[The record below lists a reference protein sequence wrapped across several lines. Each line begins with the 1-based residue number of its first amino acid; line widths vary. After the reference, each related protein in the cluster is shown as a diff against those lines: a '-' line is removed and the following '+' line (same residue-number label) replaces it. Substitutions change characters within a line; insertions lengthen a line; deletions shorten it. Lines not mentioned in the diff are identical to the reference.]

1 MSIAHFKV
9 FRDIAQSKS
18 ISRAAALNSISQ
30 SAVSQTVK
38 VLEKQLGVE
47 LVDRTT
53 RPLKLTAAGTIYYEA
68 SRDIVRRHEEMEA
81 QLETQKNVLSG
92 SIHVA
97 SIYSIGLYEITQ
109 YKERFLAL
117 HPETRIH
124 LEFMRPD
131 KIYEAL
137 LADRADIGLV
147 SYPTPSKSLSVI
159 AWRTEQMVLVCHPD
173 HELAGRKTITP
184 QDLARR
190 DFISFDQGL
199 SIRKALDRFF
209 REHGVA
215 RGVHLEFDNILMIK
229 EALSINQ
236 GVSILPERTVRQEV
250 EDGRLVAVAIQA
262 TGLVRPV
269 GILLNRKKK
278 LSRTAEEFLDFLRGN
293 VKAEAA

>member
-68 SRDIVRRHEEMEA
+68 SRDIVRRHEEMAA

-117 HPETRIH
+117 HPEARIH

-131 KIYEAL
+131 RIYEAL

-159 AWRTEQMVLVCHPD
+159 DWRTEQMVLVCHPD
-173 HELAGRKTITP
+173 HELSDRKTITP

-215 RGVHLEFDNILMIK
+215 RGVQLEFDNIQMIK

-250 EDGRLVAVAIQA
+250 EDGRLVAITIQA
-262 TGLVRPV
+262 TELVRPV